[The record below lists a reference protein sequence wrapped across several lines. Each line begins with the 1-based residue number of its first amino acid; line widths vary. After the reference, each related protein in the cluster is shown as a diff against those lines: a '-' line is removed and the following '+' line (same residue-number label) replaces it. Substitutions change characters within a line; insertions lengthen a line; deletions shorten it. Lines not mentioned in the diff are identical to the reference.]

1 MLYGLFTF
9 TQLYGLYQKAAKL
22 LEDYKKVQ
30 QRKSKETDRGCLKS
44 VIMLIVLFF
53 LIIFGIVACSTNVN
67 FFFQ

>member
-1 MLYGLFTF
+1 MNKHINK
-9 TQLYGLYQKAAKL
+9 KATKL

-30 QRKSKETDRGCLKS
+30 QRKSEETDRGCLKS

-53 LIIFGIVACSTNVN
+53 LIIFAIVACSTNVN

>member
-1 MLYGLFTF
+1 MNKHINK
-9 TQLYGLYQKAAKL
+9 KASKL

-30 QRKSKETDRGCLKS
+30 QRKSEETDKGCLKS

-53 LIIFGIVACSTNVN
+53 LIIFGIVTCSTNVN

>member
-9 TQLYGLYQKAAKL
+9 TQLYGLYQL

-30 QRKSKETDRGCLKS
+30 QRKSEETDRGCLKS

>member
-1 MLYGLFTF
+1 MNKHINK
-9 TQLYGLYQKAAKL
+9 KATKL

-30 QRKSKETDRGCLKS
+30 QRKSEETDRGCLKS

-53 LIIFGIVACSTNVN
+53 LIIFVIVACSTNVN

>member
-1 MLYGLFTF
+1 MNKHINKKT
-9 TQLYGLYQKAAKL
+9 AKH

-30 QRKSKETDRGCLKS
+30 QRKSEETDKGCLKN
-44 VIMLIVLFF
+44 VIMLIVLCL

>member
-1 MLYGLFTF
+1 MNKHINK
-9 TQLYGLYQKAAKL
+9 KASKL

-30 QRKSKETDRGCLKS
+30 QRKSEETGKGCLKS

>member
-1 MLYGLFTF
+1 MNKHINK
-9 TQLYGLYQKAAKL
+9 KAAKL

-44 VIMLIVLFF
+44 VIMLIVLYFY

>member
-1 MLYGLFTF
+1 MNKHINK
-9 TQLYGLYQKAAKL
+9 KATKL

-30 QRKSKETDRGCLKS
+30 QRKSEETDRGCLKS

-53 LIIFGIVACSTNVN
+53 LIIFRIVACSTNVN